1 MKHPKGLFR
10 RALCLLIAGLLL
22 IGAPAGAVELRASL
36 WMTDMDPA
44 TLQNVDATLA
54 QLSGAAIAPGESF
67 SLNEAIAGAA
77 FVSATDGGGQ
87 TVRGGGV
94 DRVATVLARA
104 LRFGGYGIM
113 QQSAFGAEFAGGY
126 LADGAES
133 VRIDPDAGQDLRFVN
148 PYG

>member
-54 QLSGAAIAPGESF
+54 QLSGAAIAPGESG
-67 SLNEAIAGAA
+67 S
-77 FVSATDGGGQ
+77 T
-87 TVRGGGV
+87 
-94 DRVATVLARA
+94 A
-104 LRFGGYGIM
+104 LKTC
-113 QQSAFGAEFAGGY
+113 A
-126 LADGAES
+126 
-133 VRIDPDAGQDLRFVN
+133 
-148 PYG
+148 